1 MCPRFDSWWYHKI
14 RELHTATLFCFLYST
29 NVFLDL
35 HMDFERISFN
45 RDKLASS
52 IILILIIFLASTI
65 GAGILDIILGTI
77 LHPVPANITDEYIDG
92 EELYTVMTRTESL
105 IFRITY
111 TCILFS
117 VSSFLL
123 HKLKFSSW
131 GKFIV
136 MSIITIMI
144 LAFMFII

>member
-1 MCPRFDSWWYHKI
+1 MSFEKI
-14 RELHTATLFCFLYST
+14 SYS
-29 NVFLDL
+29 
-35 HMDFERISFN
+35 S
-45 RDKLASS
+45 DKLTAS
-52 IILILIIFLASTI
+52 ILLIFFILIASTI
-65 GAGILDIILGTI
+65 GAGILDYILGCI
-77 LHPVPANITDEYIDG
+77 LHPVPAYITDEHIDG

-117 VSSFLL
+117 VSYFLL

-131 GKFIV
+131 SKSIV